1 MNTMKKIM
9 KVAAVV
15 AVAQSLTGCFTLMV
29 HEDAPAALPV
39 AGAADWVL
47 FPIEAT
53 WFLCGGANL

>member
-1 MNTMKKIM
+1 M
-9 KVAAVV
+9 VAAVV

-39 AGAADWVL
+39 AVAADWVL